1 MQSIQNLGL
10 AVVTLLAGMIL
21 DARGYILLEVFF
33 LALLCGAL
41 ITGVILYMWDAAKGV
56 IHLMIAKYKSKHPI
70 FIFACRKYSKQ
81 VSMGS

>member
-10 AVVTLLAGMIL
+10 AIVSMLAGMIL

-41 ITGVILYMWDAAKGV
+41 ITGVVLYMWDAAKGNN
-56 IHLMIAKYKSKHPI
+56 KSI
-70 FIFACRKYSKQ
+70 
-81 VSMGS
+81 

>member
-10 AVVTLLAGMIL
+10 AIVSMLAGMIL

-41 ITGVILYMWDAAKGV
+41 ITGVVLYMWDAAKGNN
-56 IHLMIAKYKSKHPI
+56 KSI
-70 FIFACRKYSKQ
+70 QWTIVCYSY
-81 VSMGS
+81 VLAYSEGV

>member
-10 AVVTLLAGMIL
+10 AVVSMLAGMIL

-41 ITGVILYMWDAAKGV
+41 ITGVILYMWDAAKGDT
-56 IHLMIAKYKSKHPI
+56 
-70 FIFACRKYSKQ
+70 
-81 VSMGS
+81 